1 MWRPRIFLRYNAAL
15 EMSRIQEL
23 AERFPKHGPALLAPD
38 ERIVVL
44 LPIARNRY
52 YHPSQHGSWSLMAVL
67 PAICP
72 QRKEQLRIQLHEYCK
87 FHIMAV
93 FRIWE
98 FFKWHSQHEQHRTL
112 QLRPGAVLWFV
123 VALI

>member
-1 MWRPRIFLRYNAAL
+1 MGRIH
-15 EMSRIQEL
+15 EL
-23 AERFPKHGPALLAPD
+23 AERFLNHGPALLALD

-87 FHIMAV
+87 LDTLAMV
-93 FRIWE
+93 RIWE
-98 FFKWHSQHEQHRTL
+98 FFKWHYHREQHRTP